1 MENHNSNQINEN
13 AESSGSHSSS
23 AGGSR
28 SSGGHGRQE
37 KKLPT
42 MQTESRNTWFL
53 VDYENV
59 HADGLNGIQNLSA
72 KDQVIIFYSKN
83 ADTMTFDLH
92 NQINR
97 SHGDIQFLKIEAGT
111 KNALD
116 FQLVSYLGYLI
127 RQEEKDSFYIV
138 TKDNGYQAVVK
149 FWLGRNIRIGQIADL
164 SKKTLEEEKKEVRDA
179 ISQAVTD
186 KKEIDLVL
194 GYLDKYKTKLGLN
207 NALVKK
213 FDSRKGGELYKL
225 LKPFIKDK
233 KGQ

>member
-1 MENHNSNQINEN
+1 MNNNNNNNNSNNN
-13 AESSGSHSSS
+13 NNNNNG
-23 AGGSR
+23 
-28 SSGGHGRQE
+28 SGGNSGNNNRQE
-37 KKLPT
+37 KKLPST
-42 MQTESRNTWFL
+42 QVENHVTRFL

-59 HADGLNGIQNLSA
+59 HADGLNGIRNLTPH
-72 KDQVIIFYSKN
+72 DQVIIFYSKN

-92 NQINR
+92 NAINR
-97 SHGDIQFLKIEAGT
+97 SQGDIQFLKIEAGT

-127 RQEEKDSFYIV
+127 RESEKDTYYIV

-149 FWLGRNIRIGQIADL
+149 FWQGRNVRIGQIADL
-164 SKKTLEEEKKEVRDA
+164 SKKTLEEEKNEVRDT
-179 ISQAVTD
+179 ISQAVSD
-186 KKEIDLVL
+186 KKDIDLVL
-194 GYLDKYKTKLGLN
+194 SYLDKYKTKLGLN

-213 FDSRKGGELYKL
+213 FDSKKGGEIYKL